1 MIHFILQGK
10 GGVGKSF
17 ISAVMYQYMS
27 SKDINVTGFDTDPV
41 NTTFAG
47 YKSLDV
53 KVIDIMSGDDIDQR
67 KFDKMIEL
75 ILEDNTGANFII
87 DNGASSFV
95 PLVSYLKENDALQM
109 IKDAGH
115 DVQLHTVIT
124 GGQAMGDTLTGLSVL
139 ATSFPQAD
147 IVVWLNQYF
156 GSIASTEGD
165 KSFEDFKLYQ
175 KHSSQIRC
183 LVRIP
188 QRKQSLFG
196 KDIEEMLSRR
206 QTFDEAINSGAVP
219 IMTRQRL
226 KIFWNEMCAE
236 LDRAQLA

>member
-1 MIHFILQGK
+1 
-10 GGVGKSF
+10 
-17 ISAVMYQYMS
+17 
-27 SKDINVTGFDTDPV
+27 
-41 NTTFAG
+41 
-47 YKSLDV
+47 
-53 KVIDIMSGDDIDQR
+53 
-67 KFDKMIEL
+67 
-75 ILEDNTGANFII
+75 
-87 DNGASSFV
+87 
-95 PLVSYLKENDALQM
+95 
-109 IKDAGH
+109 
-115 DVQLHTVIT
+115 
-124 GGQAMGDTLTGLSVL
+124 MGDTLTGLSVL
-139 ATSFPQAD
+139 ATSFPQVD

-236 LDRAQLA
+236 LDRAQLV